1 MRKSEGG
8 IFSSGHKLFTTMQ
21 KSIGSNKWT
30 EHHFHKELFSQL
42 TGNPI
47 AEESIWGYLARR
59 DLKRMAKVLL
69 GFIVC
74 KKYKM
79 IDKM

>member
-8 IFSSGHKLFTTMQ
+8 IFSSGHKLFTTIQ

-47 AEESIWGYLARR
+47 AE
-59 DLKRMAKVLL
+59 
-69 GFIVC
+69 
-74 KKYKM
+74 
-79 IDKM
+79 